1 MALSERYL
9 LQGACYG
16 LEQCGLLL
24 QDSAALYERSRYSTA
39 DGHAAAQRLR
49 RSAEEVQPSP
59 PIWQTIRHSASATGW
74 TDRRGS
80 LTSAMPVRRLSA
92 LIRSRLTG
100 VGSFC
105 TAATSIARQAES
117 VESGCASAIT
127 LTMPTIVRSLPVW

>member
-80 LTSAMPVRRLSA
+80 LTSAMPVRRWSA

-105 TAATSIARQAES
+105 TAAQDPRHSPKWGFMSLLLHT
-117 VESGCASAIT
+117 T
-127 LTMPTIVRSLPVW
+127 LGATPQKNALPP